1 MCGHGCACT
10 NESRNKKTSDKE
22 KLCPQKSQIILGHQL
37 IGRREKKKSN
47 TLKKKMGKDLA
58 STKGDIQ
65 MSGEPMKQ
73 HAISLLIR
81 EMHVKMARVCH
92 YPTRKQGK
100 QQHVKDR

>member
-1 MCGHGCACT
+1 
-10 NESRNKKTSDKE
+10 
-22 KLCPQKSQIILGHQL
+22 
-37 IGRREKKKSN
+37 
-47 TLKKKMGKDLA
+47 MGKDLA

-73 HAISLLIR
+73 HEISLLIR
-81 EMHVKMARVCH
+81 EMHIKMARVCH